1 MRCPQDYP
9 EFHNLLEGII
19 ELSKAIIVKVII
31 YYNEK
36 IQTNSTGKGH
46 MATRTSNALFMGV
59 QNHATTLEK
68 GSFLLG
74 LNIH

>member
-19 ELSKAIIVKVII
+19 ELSKAILVKVIV

-36 IQTNSTGKGH
+36 IQTSVSPGKRH
-46 MATRTSNALFMGV
+46 MATRTSNAPFMGV
-59 QNHATTLEK
+59 RNHATTLEK
-68 GSFLLG
+68 GLFL
-74 LNIH
+74 